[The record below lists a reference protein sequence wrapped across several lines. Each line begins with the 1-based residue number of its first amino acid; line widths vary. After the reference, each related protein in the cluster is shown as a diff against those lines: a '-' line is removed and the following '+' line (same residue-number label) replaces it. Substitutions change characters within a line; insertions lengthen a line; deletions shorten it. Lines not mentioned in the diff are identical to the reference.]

1 MSNNHFLTD
10 NHFLATVT
18 CCGLIITSSLL
29 PLSIRAASKQK
40 ATSFTTIGK
49 ILNFTNGDLMC
60 YVEVNA
66 LGNNYSIGA
75 NFDICSQTQFL
86 NKQVQ
91 LTYKRTKVNDCP
103 SNEPCGKTR
112 LENLIVKMKLAPQK

>member
-1 MSNNHFLTD
+1 VNNYHFLT
-10 NHFLATVT
+10 TIT
-18 CCGLIITSSLL
+18 CWGLILTSSLL
-29 PLSIRAASKQK
+29 PLSARAASKPK
-40 ATSFTTIGK
+40 TSSFTTICK

-60 YVEVNA
+60 YVEVQA
-66 LGNNYSIGA
+66 RGNNYNIGA
-75 NFDICSQTQFL
+75 NFEICSQTQFL

-91 LTYKRTKVNDCP
+91 LTYKRVKVSDCP